1 MRRIV
6 LTIVLI
12 AFVTGS
18 GRLIAEPKP
27 SGECCRPKPVGGI
40 QELQKQT
47 IYPLLAEEYRF
58 EGEVIVEFH
67 VDEAGN
73 VTQIKVVQSAGPLFD
88 QSAVEA
94 ISHTSWSPAKQN
106 GKPVATICSQEFKYI
121 YR

>member
-27 SGECCRPKPVGGI
+27 SGECCSPKPVGGI
-40 QELQKQT
+40 QELQKRT

-58 EGEVIVEFH
+58 EGDVIVEFH
-67 VDEAGN
+67 VDEVGN
-73 VTQIKVVQSAGPLFD
+73 VSQIKVVQSAGPLFD
-88 QSAVEA
+88 DSAMEA
-94 ISHTSWSPAKQN
+94 VASTEWSPAKQN
-106 GKPVATICSQEFKYI
+106 GKPVAAICSQEFKFI
-121 YR
+121 CR